1 MVAAAVLVTDLK
13 SRQGRAFLKSVA
25 ASSGGWRM
33 VVLPRNEWRVAF
45 IREAGY
51 GESAEIVTSE
61 RVAVERPVRDTDS
74 RVTQD
79 DVECSGAWLLG
90 NDAATAAS
98 LILDGWTF
106 RIRHHPGSETAS
118 DMRLHVIEF
127 VAVHPS
133 GRTSLAIGGV
143 TIIDVDMRRTVIGG
157 ACSATNR

>member
-13 SRQGRAFLKSVA
+13 SKQGRAFLKAVA
-25 ASSGGWRM
+25 ASNGGWRL
-33 VVLPRNEWRVAF
+33 VALPRNEWRVAF

-61 RVAVERPVRDTDS
+61 LVTIERPLRDVDS
-74 RVTQD
+74 RRIGV

-90 NDAATAAS
+90 NDASTAAS
-98 LILDGWTF
+98 LLLDGWAF
-106 RIRHHPGSETAS
+106 RVRHHAGSEAAS
-118 DMRLHVIEF
+118 DMSLHVIEF

-133 GRTSLAIGGV
+133 GKSSLAIGGV
-143 TIIDVDMRRTVIGG
+143 TIIDVDLRRTVIGG